1 MASVR
6 LSIASYL
13 SDDIERLS
21 EFYAEVFDLSDIP
34 ELRSDIFV
42 GLDVDGVTLGFSDVA
57 AYELLAITDWANPT
71 GTAQYLT
78 FEVPT
83 DEAVE
88 SLTAKAIELGATLL
102 HDPYETYYGA
112 FQSVLSDL
120 DGNVF
125 RINHFRG

>member
-1 MASVR
+1 MSSVR

-13 SDDIERLS
+13 SADIEALS
-21 EFYAEVFDLSDIP
+21 SFYATIFDLP
-34 ELRSDIFV
+34 EVEELRSEIFV
-42 GLDVDGVTLGFSDVA
+42 GLDVDGVTLGFSDVK
-57 AYELLAITDWANPT
+57 AYELLNITDWANPS

-78 FEVPT
+78 FEVET
-83 DEAVE
+83 DDVVE
-88 SLTAKAIELGATLL
+88 SLAAKAVELGATML

-112 FQSVLSDL
+112 YQAVLSDL